1 MPVPMLDLHAQ
12 YSLMKNEISE
22 AISTV
27 METQQFRG
35 GPVVEAFEKAV
46 ANYVNA
52 DFALGVAT
60 GTDALLLLMRA
71 INLKPGDEVITT
83 PFSFFATAGAIVNA
97 GGVPVFVDIEPDT
110 YNINTRLV
118 ESHITPRTRALLP
131 VHLFGQCADMSTL
144 LNLGE
149 KHNLPVIEDAA
160 QALGASYH
168 ERMACSLGYAAALSF
183 YPTKNLGAAGEGGMI
198 ITKDASLA
206 QKIKLLRSHGADRTY
221 HHQLVGTNSHLHA
234 IQAAILSVKLR
245 YLNKWNAQRQAIA
258 ARYNDKLAQYDEIT
272 RPSVREGNVH
282 CYHQYVIRIP
292 ERDRAVTLFKERGVG
307 CGVYYPIPLH
317 RQECF
322 VPLNFATSH
331 CLVADQASK
340 EVLALPIYPELTEE
354 QQDEVFAAL
363 EHHLATVKKKSTTF

>member
-1 MPVPMLDLHAQ
+1 MLDLHAQ
-12 YSLMKNEISE
+12 YALIKHEISE
-22 AISTV
+22 AITGV

-71 INLKPGDEVITT
+71 IDLKPGDEVITT

-97 GGVPVFVDIEPDT
+97 GGIPVFVDIEPDT
-110 YNINTRLV
+110 FNINAQHV
-118 ESHITPRTRALLP
+118 ENYITPRTRALLP

-144 LNLGE
+144 MNLGE
-149 KHNLPVIEDAA
+149 KFDLPVIEDAA

-168 ERMACSLGYAAALSF
+168 GHMACSIGNAAALSF

-198 ITKDASLA
+198 ITKDAALA

-234 IQAAILSVKLR
+234 IQAAVLSVKLR
-245 YLNKWNAQRQAIA
+245 YLDKWNAQRQSIA
-258 ARYNDKLAQYDEIT
+258 ARYNEKLERFEEIT
-272 RPSVREGNVH
+272 RPVVKDGNVH

-292 ERDRAVTLFKERGVG
+292 ERDRAVTLLKEREVG

-322 VPLNFATSH
+322 VPLNFAKSH
-331 CLVADQASK
+331 CPVAEQACK
-340 EVLALPIYPELTEE
+340 EVLALPIYPEMTES
-354 QQDEVFAAL
+354 QQDEVITAL
-363 EHHLATVKKKSTTF
+363 EYHLATVQNKS